1 MEYQLMKAVV
11 VRDLEY
17 IYSARGESEP
27 FRALSNINFSIN
39 EGEFIA
45 VVGRNGS
52 GKSTLAK
59 HLNGLLLPTNGTVC
73 IFDKYT
79 HAEDLIWE
87 IRSQV
92 GMVFQNPDNQI
103 VATTVE
109 EDVAFGPENLGV
121 APAEIRKRVEESLEK
136 VNMLKYIHHSPHML
150 SGGQKQRVA
159 IAGVL
164 AMNPKCLVLDE
175 ATSMLDPVGRRDIMS
190 IIRKLNKEDRIT
202 VILITHHMDEAAHA
216 DRVLVINNGQLV
228 LEGTPR
234 NVFANTEIL
243 KKAGMDI
250 PQASSFYIKAVNEG
264 IIEGGRI
271 PVHIDEV
278 EEVLAK
284 YSFANKEYR
293 PSVISET
300 HEAERKEKVIEIKD
314 LSYTYMPNTP
324 YEKHALMNVNLD
336 VYKGEILGII
346 GHTGSGKS
354 TLIQH
359 LNGLL
364 SPTGGSI
371 SVSGIVPKGKALKE
385 LRMKVG
391 LIFQN
396 PEDQLFE
403 ETVSRDIAFGLRK
416 MGIPDNEIEERVRE
430 AAEITGLPADVL
442 DRSPFELSGGQK
454 RRVAIAGVIAMNPEI
469 LVLDEP
475 TAGLDPAGSM
485 EIYRFLLNLRK
496 EKNTTIIIVSHI
508 MEDIA
513 KYCDRVA
520 VMDHGKLILA
530 GKTREVFSNRE
541 LLSKVGL
548 DVPQITEL
556 FYRLN
561 RRNPYVRKDILT
573 VDEGITE
580 LKRILRK

>member
-1 MEYQLMKAVV
+1 MKAVV

-300 HEAERKEKVIEIKD
+300 HEAERKEKVIEIKN